1 MAADAAFAGYT
12 GYVLQRTQ
20 TVLLPAAGFAAKYKI
35 HKNPPKAIL
44 CSHGGIIPA
53 CRRQK
58 SKNGCAIHSGI
69 VHFVQLVVGIVIENC
84 AATCYN

>member
-35 HKNPPKAIL
+35 HKIPPRLSCAVMGGLFLLAAGKNQRMAAQFIAALSIL
-44 CSHGGIIPA
+44 S
-53 CRRQK
+53 
-58 SKNGCAIHSGI
+58 SWLS
-69 VHFVQLVVGIVIENC
+69 VL
-84 AATCYN
+84 